1 MKEIQEKVREFVRKH
16 DLDTSSEVR
25 MLDLASEVG
34 ELAKELL
41 KTTDYGK
48 SEDKGKLSADE
59 LGDVLFSLVCLAN
72 TQKIDLSEALEKAL
86 FKYEERI
93 KHKNDPSSGKS

>member
-1 MKEIQEKVREFVRKH
+1 MKEIQDKVREFVRKH

-41 KTTDYGK
+41 KTTNYGK
-48 SEDKGKLSADE
+48 SEDKAKLSADE
-59 LGDVLFSLVCLAN
+59 LGDVLFSLICLAN
-72 TQKIDLSEALEKAL
+72 TQEIDLGEALEKTL
-86 FKYEERI
+86 SKYEKRI
-93 KHKNDPSSGKS
+93 KHKNNPSS